1 MAPMPHLRRR
11 ALVTNRSFLVRNHDL
26 AIAIP
31 VWCVWR
37 EHCSETDRHDG
48 SLGNARNG
56 CNIMRPFVANDM
68 ESDRRRAARWG
79 AIPSAQVRLPLPLCG
94 GGPEPARTLRAAA
107 DPTDPPTLAA
117 EAPLEEIDLQP
128 PPEAGSLA
136 LEEPEEETP
145 EVVRGEDAIG
155 RYLKEIGKAKLLT
168 RAQESEIGR
177 RIEAGEAELRR
188 QLMEV
193 PLVFQSVIELA
204 ERVRART
211 LPVDD
216 FVVFPEGD
224 PTPARVRSVMTAL
237 GRLTRLAATMRIRP
251 GRGVVPQRARLAEM
265 VAGLRLKPTVMEELV
280 VELERVSRQLEALK
294 AAPPG
299 APAAKELRALEVR
312 VGLSGAELRARL
324 SAIRAQDRLIREVKR
339 QMIEANLR
347 LVVSIAKRYRG
358 SDVPLLDLIQ
368 EGNIGLIKA
377 VDRFKYR
384 RGFKFSTYAT
394 WWIRQSIT
402 RGIADRSRT
411 IRIPVH
417 MVEILNR
424 LGRTRRALSGSLG
437 REPTAEELAQRM
449 RMPVARIRELLE
461 KPTRTV
467 SLQTP
472 IGAGNGGELGDLLE
486 DTQVGPAD
494 AGVLG
499 RDMATQVERALGK
512 LSTKEREV
520 LRLRF
525 GIGAEREHTLEEI
538 GERFALT
545 RERIRQI
552 ETSALR
558 KLHRL
563 GGGNGLRALLG
574 VS

>member
-1 MAPMPHLRRR
+1 MSS
-11 ALVTNRSFLVRNHDL
+11 V
-26 AIAIP
+26 
-31 VWCVWR
+31 
-37 EHCSETDRHDG
+37 
-48 SLGNARNG
+48 
-56 CNIMRPFVANDM
+56 RPFIANDL
-68 ESDRRRAARWG
+68 ESDRRRATSWG
-79 AIPSAQVRLPLPLCG
+79 TIPPSQVRLPLPLCG
-94 GGPEPARTLRAAA
+94 GGPEPSRAPSAVARPA
-107 DPTDPPTLAA
+107 DPPTPAA
-117 EAPLEEIDLQP
+117 DEPLEE
-128 PPEAGSLA
+128 A
-136 LEEPEEETP
+136 EEETP
-145 EVVRGEDAIG
+145 EVVREEDPIG

-193 PLVFQSVIELA
+193 PLALQSVIELA

-211 LPVDD
+211 LPIDD
-216 FVVFPEGD
+216 LVVFPEGE

-237 GRLTRLAATMRIRP
+237 GRLTRAAATTRGGP
-251 GRGVVPQRARLAEM
+251 GRAPLAEM
-265 VAGLRLKPTVMEELV
+265 VAGLHVKPTVMEGLV
-280 VELERVSRQLEALK
+280 VELERVDRQLEALK

-299 APAAKELRALEVR
+299 APAAKERRALEVR

-324 SAIRAQDRLIREVKR
+324 SAVREQDRLIREVKR

-347 LVVSIAKRYRG
+347 LVVSIAKRYRH
-358 SDVPLLDLIQ
+358 SAIPLLDLIQ

-417 MVEILNR
+417 MVDTLNR
-424 LGRTRRALSGSLG
+424 LGRTRQALSGSLG
-437 REPTAEELAQRM
+437 REPTAEELARRM

-472 IGAGNGGELGDLLE
+472 IGVGNGGELGDLLE

-494 AGVLG
+494 AGVVG
-499 RDMATQVERALGK
+499 RDVATQVERALGK
-512 LSTKEREV
+512 LSDKEREV

-574 VS
+574 AG

>member
-1 MAPMPHLRRR
+1 MCFWR
-11 ALVTNRSFLVRNHDL
+11 
-26 AIAIP
+26 
-31 VWCVWR
+31 VWR
-37 EHCSETDRHDG
+37 EHCSETHRHDDV
-48 SLGNARNG
+48 LA
-56 CNIMRPFVANDM
+56 MRPFVANGV
-68 ESDRRRAARWG
+68 ESDRRRAACWG
-79 AIPSAQVRLPLPLCG
+79 AIPPGQVRLPLPLCG
-94 GGPEPARTLRAAA
+94 GGGEPAGTLGVAA
-107 DPTDPPTLAA
+107 DPTDPPTPAA
-117 EAPLEEIDLQP
+117 EEPLEEIDLQP

-136 LEEPEEETP
+136 VEELEEETP
-145 EVVRGEDAIG
+145 EVVREEDPIG

-188 QLMEV
+188 QLMEI
-193 PLVFQSVIELA
+193 PLALQSVIELA
-204 ERVRART
+204 KRVRARIV
-211 LPVDD
+211 PVDD
-216 FVVFPEGD
+216 LVVFPEGD

-237 GRLTRLAATMRIRP
+237 GRLTRLAATTRIRP
-251 GRGVVPQRARLAEM
+251 VRGVAPQRARLAEM
-265 VAGLRLKPTVMEELV
+265 VTGLRLKPSVMETLV
-280 VELERVSRQLEALK
+280 AELERVDRQLETLE
-294 AAPPG
+294 AAPPRG
-299 APAAKELRALEVR
+299 PAGKELRALEVR
-312 VGLSGAELRARL
+312 VGLSGPELRARL
-324 SAIRAQDRLIREVKR
+324 SAIREQDRVIRGVKR

-347 LVVSIAKRYRG
+347 LVVSIAKRYRR

-417 MVEILNR
+417 MVETLSR
-424 LGRTRRALSGSLG
+424 LGRTRRALSEILG
-437 REPTAEELAQRM
+437 REPTAEELARRM
-449 RMPVARIRELLE
+449 RMPVARIHELLQ
-461 KPTRTV
+461 KPTHTV

-494 AGVLG
+494 AGVVG
-499 RDMATQVERALGK
+499 RDVATQVERALGK
-512 LSTKEREV
+512 LSDKEREV
-520 LRLRF
+520 VRLRF

-552 ETSALR
+552 ETTALR

-574 VS
+574 AS